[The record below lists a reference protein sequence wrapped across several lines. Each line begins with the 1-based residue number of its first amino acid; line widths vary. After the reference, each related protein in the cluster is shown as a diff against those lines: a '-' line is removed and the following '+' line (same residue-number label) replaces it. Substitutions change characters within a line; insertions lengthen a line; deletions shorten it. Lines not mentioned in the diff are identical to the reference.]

1 MPRNLTRAA
10 ATTATAASP
19 RAVPRASSPTAAAR
33 RASLTRLEV
42 VLGDAG
48 IDEDRFATIAAR
60 AIEELRGTEARI
72 DDPTTQVTA
81 TEALTLKAGGLDLAR
96 RRRTE
101 PDPVGEAAARY
112 AAILAD
118 SEDVAG
124 VAQRLGV
131 TRARVRQRAAE
142 RTLLAIREDDE
153 WRFPR
158 AQFDDGAPIR
168 GLPAVSLALP
178 PDLHPVAVWS
188 FLREPSTD
196 LALGDRPASP
206 LEWLRS
212 GGSPDPV
219 AAIAREL

>member
-1 MPRNLTRAA
+1 MTRTATSIAPRPKSRAA
-10 ATTATAASP
+10 L
-19 RAVPRASSPTAAAR
+19 RG
-33 RASLTRLEV
+33 LEL

-48 IDEDRFATIAAR
+48 IDQERFARVAAR

-72 DDPTTQVTA
+72 DDPATQLTA
-81 TEALTLKAGGLDLAR
+81 GDAAALRAGGLDLGR

-101 PDPVGEAAARY
+101 PDPIGETAARY

-118 SEDVAG
+118 TEDVAE
-124 VAQRLGV
+124 VADRLGV
-131 TRARVRQRAAE
+131 TRARVRQRAGE
-142 RTLLAIREDDE
+142 RSLLAVREDDE

-158 AQFDDGAPIR
+158 AQFADAAPIR

-178 PDLHPVAVWS
+178 ADLHPVAIWA
-188 FLREPSTD
+188 FLNEPSTD
-196 LALGDRPASP
+196 LAIDDQPATP
-206 LEWLRS
+206 LQWLRS

>member
-1 MPRNLTRAA
+1 MPRS
-10 ATTATAASP
+10 ATAAPSRKDSP
-19 RAVPRASSPTAAAR
+19 APSN
-33 RASLTRLEV
+33 RLAL

-48 IDEDRFATIAAR
+48 IDEDRFAAAAAR
-60 AIEELRGTEARI
+60 AIEDLRAAEARI
-72 DDPTTQVTA
+72 DDPTTQLTGSEA
-81 TEALTLKAGGLDLAR
+81 TSLKAGGLNLSPR
-96 RRRTE
+96 RRSE
-101 PDPVGEAAARY
+101 PDPIGEAAARY

-118 SEDVAG
+118 SEDVAQ
-124 VAQRLGV
+124 VAERLGV

-142 RTLLAIREDDE
+142 RTLLAVREADE

-158 AQFDDGAPIR
+158 AQFDAGAPIR

-196 LALGDRPASP
+196 LTVGDRPASP
-206 LEWLRS
+206 LDWLRS
-212 GGSPDPV
+212 GGSPEPV

>member
-1 MPRNLTRAA
+1 MP
-10 ATTATAASP
+10 
-19 RAVPRASSPTAAAR
+19 PRASRGAAIAAAPSPARR
-33 RASLTRLEV
+33 RASLSALEV
-42 VLGDAG
+42 ILGDAG
-48 IDEDRFATIAAR
+48 IDQERFATVAAR

-72 DDPTTQVTA
+72 DDPATQLPDA
-81 TEALTLKAGGLDLAR
+81 EAGHLRAGGLDLAR

-101 PDPVGEAAARY
+101 PDPIGETAARY

-118 SEDVAG
+118 SEDVAD
-124 VAQRLGV
+124 VAARLGV
-131 TRARVRQRAAE
+131 TRARIRQRAAE

-158 AQFDDGAPIR
+158 AQFADRAPIR
-168 GLPAVSLALP
+168 GLPAVSLAIP

-188 FLREPSTD
+188 FLREPIAD
-196 LALGDRPASP
+196 LALNERPASP

>member
-1 MPRNLTRAA
+1 MPRAA
-10 ATTATAASP
+10 ARSL
-19 RAVPRASSPTAAAR
+19 SS
-33 RASLTRLEV
+33 LELI
-42 VLGDAG
+42 LGDAG
-48 IDEDRFATIAAR
+48 IDQERFASVAAR
-60 AIEELRGTEARI
+60 AIGELRGTEARI
-72 DDPTTQVTA
+72 DDPASQL
-81 TEALTLKAGGLDLAR
+81 TEAETASLRAGGLDLAR
-96 RRRTE
+96 RRRRE
-101 PDPVGEAAARY
+101 PDPIGETAARY

-118 SEDVAG
+118 SEDVAT
-124 VAQRLGV
+124 VAERLGV

-158 AQFDDGAPIR
+158 AQFEAGAPIR

-178 PDLHPVAVWS
+178 PDLHPVAVWT

-196 LALGDRPASP
+196 LPVADRPASP

-212 GGSPDPV
+212 GGSPEPV

>member
-1 MPRNLTRAA
+1 MPTNR
-10 ATTATAASP
+10 P
-19 RAVPRASSPTAAAR
+19 QTAAAR
-33 RASLTRLEV
+33 RPVTALPRATGPTSLARLELL
-42 VLGDAG
+42 LGDAG
-48 IDEDRFATIAAR
+48 IDRERFAAVAAR

-72 DDPTTQVTA
+72 DDPSSQLSDA
-81 TEALTLKAGGLDLAR
+81 ELMNLRAGGFDLSK

-101 PDPVGEAAARY
+101 PDPIGETAARF
-112 AAILAD
+112 AALLAD
-118 SEDVAG
+118 TEDVAE
-124 VAQRLGV
+124 VAARLGV

-158 AQFDDGAPIR
+158 AQFADNAPIR
-168 GLPAVSLALP
+168 GLPAVTLALP

-188 FLREPSTD
+188 FLNDPTTD
-196 LALGDRPASP
+196 LPIDDRPASP

-212 GGSPDPV
+212 GGAPEPV

>member
-1 MPRNLTRAA
+1 MPRTLRSAA
-10 ATTATAASP
+10 AVAASP
-19 RAVPRASSPTAAAR
+19 GR
-33 RASLTRLEV
+33 RRTSLSTLEV

-48 IDEDRFATIAAR
+48 IDQERFASVAAR

-72 DDPTTQVTA
+72 DDPSTQLSDADGA
-81 TEALTLKAGGLDLAR
+81 TLRAGGLDLAR

-101 PDPVGEAAARY
+101 PDPIGETAARY

-124 VAQRLGV
+124 VATRLGV
-131 TRARVRQRAAE
+131 TRARVRQRAVE

-158 AQFDDGAPIR
+158 AQFADGAPIR

-178 PDLHPVAVWS
+178 PDLHPVAVWT
-188 FLREPSTD
+188 FLTDASTD
-196 LALGDRPASP
+196 LAVDARPASP

>member
-1 MPRNLTRAA
+1 M
-10 ATTATAASP
+10 
-19 RAVPRASSPTAAAR
+19 SPTTPRTVAARAAAR
-33 RASLTRLEV
+33 RSSTGHASSPAQRAALARLEL

-48 IDEDRFATIAAR
+48 IDEDRFAAAAAR
-60 AIEELRGTEARI
+60 AIEELRSPEARI
-72 DDPTTQVTA
+72 DDPASQLS
-81 TEALTLKAGGLDLAR
+81 EAESRNLRAGGLDLAR

-118 SEDVAG
+118 SEDVAE
-124 VAQRLGV
+124 VAVRLGV

-142 RTLLAIREDDE
+142 RTLVAMREDDE

-158 AQFDDGAPIR
+158 AQFHEGAPIR
-168 GLPAVSLALP
+168 GLPAVSLAIP
-178 PDLHPVAVWS
+178 PDLHPVAVWT
-188 FLREPSTD
+188 FLREPTTD
-196 LALGDRPASP
+196 LAVGERATSP

>member
-1 MPRNLTRAA
+1 MSPA
-10 ATTATAASP
+10 AT
-19 RAVPRASSPTAAAR
+19 RHAAAR
-33 RASLTRLEV
+33 TETARRGAALKKLEL

-48 IDEDRFATIAAR
+48 IDQDRFASVAAR
-60 AIEELRGTEARI
+60 AIEELRAAEARI
-72 DDPTTQVTA
+72 DDPAGQLS
-81 TEALTLKAGGLDLAR
+81 EADAKALRSGGLDLAR

-101 PDPVGEAAARY
+101 HDPIGEAAARY
-112 AAILAD
+112 AALLAD

-124 VAQRLGV
+124 VAERLGV

-142 RTLLAIREDDE
+142 RTLLAVREDDE

-188 FLREPSTD
+188 FLREPTTD
-196 LALGDRPASP
+196 LPIGDRPASP

-212 GGSPDPV
+212 GGSPDAV

>member
-1 MPRNLTRAA
+1 MPRTMTRAA
-10 ATTATAASP
+10 NTHAASP
-19 RAVPRASSPTAAAR
+19 ARQRAALA
-33 RASLTRLEV
+33 RLEV
-42 VLGDAG
+42 LLGDAG
-48 IDEDRFATIAAR
+48 IDEERFANVAAR

-72 DDPTTQVTA
+72 DDPSTQVTA
-81 TEALTLKAGGLDLAR
+81 AEALTLKAGGLDLAR

-101 PDPVGEAAARY
+101 PDPIGEAAAHY
-112 AAILAD
+112 AALLAD

-124 VAQRLGV
+124 VATRLGV

-188 FLREPSTD
+188 FLREPTTD
-196 LALGDRPASP
+196 LTVGDRPSSP

-212 GGSPDPV
+212 GGSPEPV

>member
-1 MPRNLTRAA
+1 MPRTSTRAA
-10 ATTATAASP
+10 AAPTA
-19 RAVPRASSPTAAAR
+19 SPTAARR

-48 IDEDRFATIAAR
+48 IDEDRFATVAAR

-72 DDPTTQVTA
+72 DDPASQVTPS
-81 TEALTLKAGGLDLAR
+81 EALALKAGGLDLAR

-124 VAQRLGV
+124 VAERLGV
-131 TRARVRQRAAE
+131 TRARVRQRATE

-158 AQFDDGAPIR
+158 AQFDDSADGAPIR
-168 GLPAVSLALP
+168 GLPAVSLAMP
-178 PDLHPVAVWS
+178 PDLHPVAVWT
-188 FLREPSTD
+188 FLREPTTD
-196 LALGDRPASP
+196 LTLGDRAASP
-206 LEWLRS
+206 IEWLRS

>member
-1 MPRNLTRAA
+1 MPTESLQTAPVRRRAAATAA
-10 ATTATAASP
+10 ATTAATGL
-19 RAVPRASSPTAAAR
+19 R
-33 RASLTRLEV
+33 RLEL

-48 IDEDRFATIAAR
+48 IDEDRFARVAAR
-60 AIEELRGTEARI
+60 AIEELRGSEARI
-72 DDPTTQVTA
+72 GAPASQFPA
-81 TEALTLKAGGLDLAR
+81 TEASKLRAGRLDLSNR
-96 RRRTE
+96 KRSE
-101 PDPVGEAAARY
+101 PDPIGETAARY

-118 SEDVAG
+118 SADVAE
-124 VAQRLGV
+124 VAERLGV
-131 TRARVRQRAAE
+131 TRARVRQRAVE

-158 AQFDDGAPIR
+158 GQFDGAAPIR

-178 PDLHPVAVWS
+178 VDLHPVAVWG
-188 FLREPSTD
+188 FLTDAITD
-196 LALGDRPASP
+196 LPVDERAASP

>member
-1 MPRNLTRAA
+1 MPRISTRTA
-10 ATTATAASP
+10 TATAAAP
-19 RAVPRASSPTAAAR
+19 SPTAARR
-33 RASLTRLEV
+33 RASLSRLEV

-48 IDEDRFATIAAR
+48 IDEERFANVAAR
-60 AIEELRGTEARI
+60 AIAELRGTEARI
-72 DDPTTQVTA
+72 DDPSTQVTA
-81 TEALTLKAGGLDLAR
+81 SDVITLRAGGLDLAR

-101 PDPVGEAAARY
+101 PDPLGEAAARY

-118 SEDVAG
+118 SEDVPG
-124 VAQRLGV
+124 VAARLGV

-158 AQFDDGAPIR
+158 AQFEDGAPIR

-196 LALGDRPASP
+196 LTVGDRPASP

>member
-1 MPRNLTRAA
+1 MPRTAATRAA
-10 ATTATAASP
+10 RPAGSARSAGAAGAAAS
-19 RAVPRASSPTAAAR
+19 RN
-33 RASLTRLEV
+33 RLALL
-42 VLGDAG
+42 LGDAG
-48 IDEDRFATIAAR
+48 INEDRFAAVAAR

-72 DDPTTQVTA
+72 DDPATQL
-81 TEALTLKAGGLDLAR
+81 TEAEATSLRAGGLNLGP

-101 PDPVGEAAARY
+101 PDPIGETAARF

-118 SEDVAG
+118 SEDVAQ
-124 VAQRLGV
+124 VATRLGV

-158 AQFDDGAPIR
+158 AQFADGAPIR

-178 PDLHPVAVWS
+178 ADLHPVAVWS
-188 FLREPSTD
+188 FLRDPSPD
-196 LALGDRPASP
+196 LAVHDRPASP

-219 AAIAREL
+219 AALAREL

>member
-1 MPRNLTRAA
+1 MAR
-10 ATTATAASP
+10 
-19 RAVPRASSPTAAAR
+19 PTNR
-33 RASLTRLEV
+33 RLAV
-42 VLGDAG
+42 VLADAG
-48 IDEDRFATIAAR
+48 IDEERFANVAAR
-60 AIEELRGTEARI
+60 ALEDLRTTEARI
-72 DDPTTQVTA
+72 DDPATQLTERDA
-81 TEALTLKAGGLDLAR
+81 TSLRAGGLDLVR

-101 PDPVGEAAARY
+101 KDPVGEAAARY
-112 AAILAD
+112 AALLAD
-118 SEDVAG
+118 SEDVGA
-124 VAQRLGV
+124 VAERLGV

-158 AQFDDGAPIR
+158 AQFADGAPIR

-178 PDLHPVAVWS
+178 PDLHPLAVWS
-188 FLREPSTD
+188 FLNEPSTD
-196 LALGDRPASP
+196 LAVGERAATP

>member
-1 MPRNLTRAA
+1 MPQRTTRGATAAA
-10 ATTATAASP
+10 ATP
-19 RAVPRASSPTAAAR
+19 GAAR
-33 RASLTRLEV
+33 RRSSLARLEV

-48 IDEDRFATIAAR
+48 IDEARFARVAAR

-72 DDPTTQVTA
+72 DDPATQVTA
-81 TEALTLKAGGLDLAR
+81 SEAVALRAGGLDLAR

-101 PDPVGEAAARY
+101 PDPIGEAAARY

-124 VAQRLGV
+124 VAERLGV
-131 TRARVRQRAAE
+131 TRARVRQRAVE

-168 GLPAVSLALP
+168 GLPAVSLAMP

-196 LALGDRPASP
+196 LTVDDRPASP

>member
-1 MPRNLTRAA
+1 MPR
-10 ATTATAASP
+10 TTQ
-19 RAVPRASSPTAAAR
+19 RTAAAR
-33 RASLTRLEV
+33 AATPSHRNSPSSRNSRTRLEV
-42 VLGDAG
+42 ILGDAG
-48 IDEDRFATIAAR
+48 IDEERFAKAAAK
-60 AIEELRGTEARI
+60 AIEDLRGTEARI
-72 DDPTTQVTA
+72 DDPSTQVTA
-81 TEALTLKAGGLDLAR
+81 SEAATLKAGGLDLAR

-101 PDPVGEAAARY
+101 PDPIGEAAAKY
-112 AAILAD
+112 AAILAE

-124 VAQRLGV
+124 VAARLGV
-131 TRARVRQRAAE
+131 TRARIRQRAAE

-158 AQFDDGAPIR
+158 AQFDEGAPIR

-178 PDLHPVAVWS
+178 PDLHPVAVWT
-188 FLREPSTD
+188 FLREPTTE
-196 LALGDRPASP
+196 LTVGDRPSSP

>member
-1 MPRNLTRAA
+1 MPRAPITRAA
-10 ATTATAASP
+10 S
-19 RAVPRASSPTAAAR
+19 AVPRSAAAR
-33 RASLTRLEV
+33 STRGVGSPLTRLEL

-48 IDEDRFATIAAR
+48 IDRERFATVAAR

-72 DDPTTQVTA
+72 DDPSTQVTQSEAA
-81 TEALTLKAGGLDLAR
+81 TLRAGGLDLNR

-101 PDPVGEAAARY
+101 PDPIGETAARY
-112 AAILAD
+112 AALLAD
-118 SEDVAG
+118 TEDVAE
-124 VAQRLGV
+124 VAMRLGV

-158 AQFDDGAPIR
+158 AQFADGAPIR

-178 PDLHPVAVWS
+178 ADLHPVAVWT
-188 FLREPSTD
+188 FLNDPSTD
-196 LALGDRPASP
+196 LPVGDRPATP

-212 GGSPDPV
+212 GGAPDTV

>member
-1 MPRNLTRAA
+1 MPRSATRAA
-10 ATTATAASP
+10 ASAASAAAP
-19 RAVPRASSPTAAAR
+19 ASTRGRASMA
-33 RASLTRLEV
+33 RLEV

-48 IDEDRFATIAAR
+48 IDEERFARVAAR

-72 DDPTTQVTA
+72 DDPATQVTA
-81 TEALTLKAGGLDLAR
+81 AEALTLKAGGLDLAR

-101 PDPVGEAAARY
+101 PDPIGEAAARY

-124 VAQRLGV
+124 VAARLGV
-131 TRARVRQRAAE
+131 TRARVRQRAAD

-196 LALGDRPASP
+196 LTLGDRPASP

>member
-1 MPRNLTRAA
+1 MATTGTGTR
-10 ATTATAASP
+10 TATARATTRRLSP
-19 RAVPRASSPTAAAR
+19 HRAALSK
-33 RASLTRLEV
+33 LEL

-48 IDEDRFATIAAR
+48 IDEGRFAAAAAR

-72 DDPTTQVTA
+72 DDPASQLSESEVTS
-81 TEALTLKAGGLDLAR
+81 LRAGGLDLAK

-101 PDPVGEAAARY
+101 PDPIGETAARY

-118 SEDVAG
+118 SEDVAA
-124 VAQRLGV
+124 VAERLGV

-142 RTLLAIREDDE
+142 RTLLAVREDDE

-158 AQFDDGAPIR
+158 AQFADGAPIR

-178 PDLHPVAVWS
+178 PDLHPVAVWT

-196 LALGDRPASP
+196 LAIGEQPASP

-212 GGSPDPV
+212 GGSPDLV

>member
-1 MPRNLTRAA
+1 MPRTLARAAVPCPATAA
-10 ATTATAASP
+10 ATAA
-19 RAVPRASSPTAAAR
+19 RR

-72 DDPTTQVTA
+72 DDPASQVTPS
-81 TEALTLKAGGLDLAR
+81 EALTLKAGGLDLAR

-124 VAQRLGV
+124 VAERLGV

-168 GLPAVSLALP
+168 GLPAVSLAMP
-178 PDLHPVAVWS
+178 PDLHPVAVWT
-188 FLREPSTD
+188 FLREPTTD
-196 LALGDRPASP
+196 LTVGDRAASP
-206 LEWLRS
+206 IEWLRS

>member
-1 MPRNLTRAA
+1 MRKMSTGSVQPATARRRTAAA
-10 ATTATAASP
+10 ATGL
-19 RAVPRASSPTAAAR
+19 R
-33 RASLTRLEV
+33 RLEL

-48 IDEDRFATIAAR
+48 IDEERFTHVAAR
-60 AIEELRGTEARI
+60 AIEELRGSEARI
-72 DDPTTQVTA
+72 DSPLSQFSAAEATA
-81 TEALTLKAGGLDLAR
+81 LRAGGLDLGNR
-96 RRRTE
+96 KRTE
-101 PDPVGEAAARY
+101 PDPIGETAARY

-118 SEDVAG
+118 SADVAE
-124 VAQRLGV
+124 VAERLSV

-158 AQFDDGAPIR
+158 GQFADAAPIR

-178 PDLHPVAVWS
+178 IDLHPVAVWG
-188 FLREPSTD
+188 FLTEPSTD
-196 LALGDRPASP
+196 LPIDDVPASP
-206 LEWLRS
+206 LDWLRS